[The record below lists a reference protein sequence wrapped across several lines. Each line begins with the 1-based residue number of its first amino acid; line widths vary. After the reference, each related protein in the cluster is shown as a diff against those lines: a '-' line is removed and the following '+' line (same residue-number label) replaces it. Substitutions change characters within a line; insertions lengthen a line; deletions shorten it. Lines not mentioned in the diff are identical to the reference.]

1 MYIINKMINTIV
13 NYVNFYYPITKKIL
27 NNKNIFFSESFIKSA
42 LIYRY
47 LYEVNFKK
55 NINIENILYILN
67 DTFIKSNSRVLN
79 NHLIFYKAF
88 KSFYDRYKIGRG
100 CVYVFDSPIKSE
112 VLGYLTGILYWI
124 FHKGLI

>member
-1 MYIINKMINTIV
+1 MIKTIV
-13 NYVNFYYPITKKIL
+13 HYVNFYYPITKKNL
-27 NNKNIFFSESFIKSA
+27 NNKNIFFSENFIKSA

-124 FHKGLI
+124 FHKGLD